1 MITVYEKTTHCSMCD
16 AVKRD
21 FNANGVEYEL
31 RPIDGDVLTL
41 AKIKGWSSA
50 PIVVSDVHPDLSFSG
65 YNPNTVSEFIEAHK
79 VG

>member
-21 FNANGVEYEL
+21 FNAKGVEYEL

-41 AKIKGWSSA
+41 ARIKGWRSA

-65 YNPNTVSEFIEAHK
+65 YNPSIVKDFIAAHK
-79 VG
+79 GA